1 MSVLATDI
9 KWRKS
14 AVVTDTSA
22 NGGRKSQTEV
32 IHGAKH
38 NLFPRITDA
47 ERLAGV
53 TRYRKEYW
61 SNENLSEDAAYDVIV
76 FFEFPSNAGDRF
88 YMTLGTHVDIQS
100 EISGDGNALW
110 VGCGTLNA
118 ALSGSE
124 TEIDVLMEYDDF
136 EFIPGAKLHIADK
149 FSTGQTIDS
158 GVAIG
163 DSVQYSGGTWYKIA
177 VDTDITYPKGIY
189 VGNDVVLT
197 ETGASNEE
205 FLTIQDVF
213 EDEDIGDG
221 DGSDTNPPLTT
232 LANNANGI
240 MVEDGYRP
248 VIKAT
253 CGSTERTVNV
263 AADGSCSGYCD
274 AGELNMTTGVWTVDI
289 NWTTAPDNVMDI
301 LATYYEYPW
310 SYVSTVATVKL
321 ESGQSVANAF
331 ATANTYV
338 AGCIDSGDI
347 LAIITDWAENSSS
360 GTYDETTY
368 PVTAPNVCEEETWT
382 IEFTNATQFKVT
394 GSILGQVATGDI
406 STDVTVTNPNN
417 GEDYF
422 FLDKDGWAGT
432 WANLDYVTFKTHPAA
447 VPLWLKE
454 VVPAAAAA
462 AERNL
467 LVLGSYNE

>member
-9 KWRKS
+9 KFRKS
-14 AVVTDTSA
+14 TVVTDTGS
-22 NGGRKSQTEV
+22 NGGRKNQVEV
-32 IHGAKH
+32 VSGAKH

-53 TRYRKEYW
+53 TRYRKEFW
-61 SNENLSEDAAYDVIV
+61 SNENLSGDMAYDVLI

-88 YMTLGTHVDIQS
+88 YLLLGTQTNIQS
-100 EISGDGNALW
+100 EISGDGNLLW
-110 VGCGTLNA
+110 VGCGTLDV
-118 ALSGSE
+118 ALSGAE
-124 TEIDVLMEYDDF
+124 TEVDVLMENNDF
-136 EFIPGAKLHIADK
+136 DFIPGSKLHIADK

-177 VDTDITYPKGIY
+177 ADTDITYPKGIY
-189 VGNDVVLT
+189 VGDNVVLT
-197 ETGASNEE
+197 EKGASNEE

-221 DGSDTNPPLTT
+221 DGADASPTLTT
-232 LANNANGI
+232 LSNKDNGI

-253 CGSTERTVNV
+253 CGSTERTVNI
-263 AADGSCSGYCD
+263 AADGVASGYCS
-274 AGELNMTTGVWTVDI
+274 AGELNMANGTWTTPIT
-289 NWTTAPDNVMDI
+289 WTTAPDNSTDI

-310 SYVSTVATVKL
+310 SYVGNVATVKL

-338 AGCIDSGDI
+338 AGCINAGDI
-347 LAIITDWAENSSS
+347 IAAISDWVEVLAA

-382 IEFTNATQFKVT
+382 IEFVNATQFIIT
-394 GSILGQVATGDI
+394 GAILGQVGTGSI
-406 STDVTVTNPNN
+406 SADAAPVNPNN
-417 GEDYF
+417 GEVYF
-422 FLDKDGWAGT
+422 TLDKDGWAGT
-432 WANLDYVTFKTHPAA
+432 LAALDYLTFKTHPAA

-454 VVPAAAAA
+454 IVPAAASA